1 MRSYLD
7 LRLLEKGLRYHS
19 LIMGKVVWINAY
31 HAFCDIGWNTDDVRR
46 LMRVGGGIYI
56 VVKNPYVLFT
66 TGIVFLGTQ
75 KFIIHKLGDFAYVL
89 LLSIY
94 RMYYML

>member
-1 MRSYLD
+1 
-7 LRLLEKGLRYHS
+7 
-19 LIMGKVVWINAY
+19 
-31 HAFCDIGWNTDDVRR
+31 
-46 LMRVGGGIYI
+46 MRVGGGIYI